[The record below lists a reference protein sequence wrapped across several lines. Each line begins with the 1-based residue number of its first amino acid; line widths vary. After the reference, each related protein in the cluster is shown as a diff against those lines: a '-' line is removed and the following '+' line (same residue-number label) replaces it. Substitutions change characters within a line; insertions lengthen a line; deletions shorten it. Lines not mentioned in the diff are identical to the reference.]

1 MVSMAAFQAVDPGSI
16 PGLRNQI
23 FFLQNWKSWSISIQV
38 IKELNNVTMNW
49 TK

>member
-23 FFLQNWKSWSISIQV
+23 FFLQNWVLISIQV